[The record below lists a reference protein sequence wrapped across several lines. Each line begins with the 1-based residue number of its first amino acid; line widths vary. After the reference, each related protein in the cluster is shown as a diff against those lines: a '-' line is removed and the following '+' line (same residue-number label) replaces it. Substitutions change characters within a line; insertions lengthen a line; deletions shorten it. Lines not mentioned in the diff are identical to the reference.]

1 LTVVNN
7 TLQLIEKHRGVKI
20 DLAQIPLDDSDTYA
34 LLGAAETLGIFQL
47 ESSGMRDLL
56 TKLKPESFREIIALV
71 ALYRPG
77 PLGSGM
83 VEEFIKRKHGK
94 ESIRYEVKELEE
106 ILNDTYGVI
115 VYQEQVMRI
124 ASTLSNFGLEDA
136 DILRRAM
143 SKKDPREMEM
153 QKEKFLE
160 GARKNRILRNKA
172 EKIFDLMAKFAEYGF
187 NKSHSAAYALLA
199 YETAYL
205 KAHYPIEFMAASL
218 TSEVQNP
225 DKIVKYIAECRDMG
239 IEILPPDL
247 DESQKSFAVVGNQ
260 IRFGL
265 AAVKNVGDAA
275 IDAIL
280 AEREGQGKFAS
291 LADFCRRVDL
301 RKVNRRVIE
310 SLIKCGA
317 FDFSKAT
324 RSQML
329 SRLDELLEQSQS
341 DQKKRGEPQLSM
353 WSTAE
358 TRQEDSYP
366 DIEEFPEKQLIALEK
381 ETMGFYISRHPLARL
396 QEEIKRVTNED
407 TSTLA
412 RRKNGGEIKVC
423 GLVSE
428 LKEIVTKKGDR
439 MAFLTL
445 EDMKGF
451 VEVILFPEV
460 FRAAL
465 PVLNGGD
472 PILVRGTVDPSE
484 DHVKIK
490 ATEVQP
496 LSEIPLP
503 SQKNL
508 RLKIPLASLMPSQL
522 EGLKEILADHRGH
535 TRVLLHLI
543 NGKQQETI
551 IALSDQYAVDPSPRF
566 QDQVRNLFQPSV
578 IAIE

>member
-1 LTVVNN
+1 
-7 TLQLIEKHRGVKI
+7 
-20 DLAQIPLDDSDTYA
+20 
-34 LLGAAETLGIFQL
+34 
-47 ESSGMRDLL
+47 
-56 TKLKPESFREIIALV
+56 
-71 ALYRPG
+71 
-77 PLGSGM
+77 
-83 VEEFIKRKHGK
+83 
-94 ESIRYEVKELEE
+94 
-106 ILNDTYGVI
+106 
-115 VYQEQVMRI
+115 
-124 ASTLSNFGLEDA
+124 
-136 DILRRAM
+136 
-143 SKKDPREMEM
+143 
-153 QKEKFLE
+153 
-160 GARKNRILRNKA
+160 
-172 EKIFDLMAKFAEYGF
+172 
-187 NKSHSAAYALLA
+187 
-199 YETAYL
+199 
-205 KAHYPIEFMAASL
+205 MAASL

-412 RRKNGGEIKVC
+412 RRKNGGEVKVC

-566 QDQVRNLFQPSV
+566 QDRVRTLFQPSV